1 MHVMKTHIE
10 LCNHHF
16 HRQNAI
22 CTRALAS
29 TAFTPGIQGTLN
41 DFFVRVCLNVQRKML
56 LYYAA
61 VLLLILAEVRCC
73 LKTKTELLFSVF
85 YHFIQLR
92 CAKLLL
98 QTTSGQDCSACFT
111 EGCGTFLS
119 STVTHHL
126 SGKLTKQFIVKKN
139 DLHSWLHSLEIHWAF
154 LNHSSLS
161 MELPPPLPMNKIL
174 FQQHNLSGSRKSSIC
189 FFQHVSSWRGKGGD
203 GSKLFKKKRLP
214 ESRAFTEFRFCVPTA
229 DTAEQTHKLMREGEK
244 KAHFNH

>member
-22 CTRALAS
+22 CTRALAF

-41 DFFVRVCLNVQRKML
+41 DFFCVCLNVKWKML

-61 VLLLILAEVRCC
+61 VLFLILAEVRCC

-92 CAKLLL
+92 CAKLLFH
-98 QTTSGQDCSACFT
+98 TTSGHDCSACFT

-126 SGKLTKQFIVKKN
+126 SGKLTKQFIVKKMIFTV
-139 DLHSWLHSLEIHWAF
+139 DFIYLKFTELSLITPLFPW
-154 LNHSSLS
+154 N
-161 MELPPPLPMNKIL
+161 PPPPMNKIL

-189 FFQHVSSWRGKGGD
+189 FFQHVSSWRGKGGM
-203 GSKLFKKKRLP
+203 GASCLKKRLP
-214 ESRAFTEFRFCVPTA
+214 ESRAFTEFRFCAPTA

-244 KAHFNH
+244 KTHFNH